1 MTSNKAMSG
10 ASRAAEVTRALR
22 EDIVSGAHAPGE
34 RLTEERLALHYSV
47 SRVPVREAIRTL
59 EAEGFLRV
67 VPYAGSTVARL
78 SDREI
83 QDLLDVR
90 SALELLA
97 VQRAAVHR
105 TREDLSRLQEV
116 LTEGMAAVASSEYAA
131 VSALNTRFHLVIAA
145 ASGNSELVSV
155 LTTLSA
161 KIQWAYST
169 SVSARAG
176 ASWSEHRTIVSKIAK
191 GDPEGAARALEKH
204 IANARRAL
212 RD

>member
-1 MTSNKAMSG
+1 MTSSQAPSG

-22 EDIVSGAHAPGE
+22 DDIVAGAHSPGE
-34 RLTEERLALHYSV
+34 RLTEERLALHYNV

-67 VPYAGSTVARL
+67 VPYAGTTVARL

-90 SALELLA
+90 AALEVLA

-105 TREDLSRLQEV
+105 TREDLARLQEV
-116 LTEGMAAVASSEYAA
+116 LAEGAAAASSTRYAAVA
-131 VSALNTRFHLVIAA
+131 ALNTRFHLLIAA

-161 KIQWAYST
+161 KIQWAYSA
-169 SVSARAG
+169 SVSSRAG
-176 ASWSEHRTIVSKIAK
+176 ASWSEHKSILSKIAR
-191 GDPEGAARALEKH
+191 GDPEGAAHELEKH
-204 IANARRAL
+204 IVNARRAV

>member
-1 MTSNKAMSG
+1 MTSGPAMSG

-22 EDIVSGAHAPGE
+22 EDIVAGAHAPGE
-34 RLTEERLALHYSV
+34 RLTEERLALHYNV

-67 VPYAGSTVARL
+67 VPYAGTTVARL
-78 SDREI
+78 TDREI

-90 SALELLA
+90 SVLEVLA
-97 VQRAAVHR
+97 TQRAAVHR
-105 TREDLSRLQEV
+105 TREDLARLQEV
-116 LTEGMAAVASSEYAA
+116 LSEGAAAVAASRYAVVA
-131 VSALNTRFHLVIAA
+131 ALNTRFHLLIAA

-176 ASWSEHRTIVSKIAK
+176 PSWSEHKSILSKIAK
-191 GDPEGAARALEKH
+191 GDPEGAGRALEKH
-204 IANARRAL
+204 IANARRAV